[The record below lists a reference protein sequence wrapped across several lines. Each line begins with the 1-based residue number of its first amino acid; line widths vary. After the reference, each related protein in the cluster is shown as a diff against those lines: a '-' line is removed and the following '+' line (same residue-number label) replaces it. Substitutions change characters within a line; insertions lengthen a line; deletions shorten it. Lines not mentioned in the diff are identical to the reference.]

1 MHDAP
6 IYDQLISE
14 RGDIPLQVRS
24 EARRLQSELGWIADG
39 GPSPAGRPPLS
50 PTAPAPVPAPDSR
63 AQQPGSQPGSQG
75 WFA

>member
-39 GPSPAGRPPLS
+39 GPSPVGRPLGS
-50 PTAPAPVPAPDSR
+50 PTAPASNSP
-63 AQQPGSQPGSQG
+63 SQPSGSQG
-75 WFA
+75 WFAGRE